1 MAGIDPDPTFHH
13 APSVEQRLHCRSFFS
28 GDCGVVMSRD
38 RILVIDDEPGVLNFV
53 SRALRAEGVEVDSAD
68 GGAEGY
74 HLAVSRPYRL
84 VILDLVMPRV
94 DGMTVLKR
102 LLHHKPDQAV
112 LVLSCL
118 TDTSSKVR
126 ALDLGAVDY
135 LGKPFALNE
144 LLARVRARMR
154 VRPVNDGFVL
164 RTRGFVLDP
173 VRHEVTTPTKT
184 VVLTRRESALLGELI
199 QHTGESVSKQR
210 LLSEV
215 WGYDFD
221 PETNVVD
228 VYVRRIRKKLGPA
241 AISTV
246 RGVGYGVDL

>member
-1 MAGIDPDPTFHH
+1 
-13 APSVEQRLHCRSFFS
+13 
-28 GDCGVVMSRD
+28 MSRE
-38 RILVIDDEPGVLNFV
+38 RLLVIDDEPGVLRFI
-53 SRALRAEGVEVDSAD
+53 SRALRAEGIEVDIAD
-68 GGAEGY
+68 GGEEGY
-74 HLAVSRPYRL
+74 RLAVAESFSL
-84 VILDLVMPRV
+84 VILDLVMPGT
-94 DGMTVLKR
+94 DGMSVLKR
-102 LLHHKPDQAV
+102 LLRRKPEQAV

-144 LLARVRARMR
+144 LLARVRARLR
-154 VRPVNDGFVL
+154 ERPANETLTL
-164 RTRGFVLDP
+164 RAHDFVLDP
-173 VRHEVTTPTKT
+173 VHHEVTVGDRT
-184 VVLTRRESALLGELI
+184 VLLTRRESTLLAELV
-199 QHTGESVSKQR
+199 QHAGESVSKQR

-228 VYVRRIRKKLGPA
+228 VYIRRIRKKVGA
-241 AISTV
+241 GAISTV

>member
-1 MAGIDPDPTFHH
+1 MWGGH
-13 APSVEQRLHCRSFFS
+13 
-28 GDCGVVMSRD
+28 VMTRD
-38 RILVIDDEPGVLNFV
+38 RVLVVDDEPGVLHFV
-53 SRALRAEGVEVDSAD
+53 SRALRAEGVEVDTAD
-68 GGAEGY
+68 HGEEGY
-74 HLAVSRPYRL
+74 RLAVEHSYGL
-84 VILDLVMPRV
+84 VILDLVMPGT
-94 DGMTVLKR
+94 DGMSVLKR
-102 LLHHKPDQAV
+102 LLRRKPEQAI

-126 ALDLGAVDY
+126 ALDEGAVDY

-154 VRPVNDGFVL
+154 ERATTETLTLSARD
-164 RTRGFVLDP
+164 FVLDP
-173 VRHEVTTPTKT
+173 VRHEAKVGTRT
-184 VVLTRRESALLGELI
+184 VLLTRRESTLLAELVR
-199 QHTGESVSKQR
+199 HAGESVSKQR

-228 VYVRRIRKKLGPA
+228 VYVRRLRKKLGPDVV
-241 AISTV
+241 STV

>member
-1 MAGIDPDPTFHH
+1 
-13 APSVEQRLHCRSFFS
+13 
-28 GDCGVVMSRD
+28 MSRD
-38 RILVIDDEPGVLNFV
+38 RVLVVDDEPGVLHFV
-53 SRALRAEGVEVDSAD
+53 SRALRAEGVEVDTAES
-68 GGAEGY
+68 GEEGY
-74 HLAVSRPYRL
+74 RLALEHAYGL
-84 VILDLVMPRV
+84 VILDLVMPGT

-102 LLHHKPDQAV
+102 LLHQRPEVAI

-126 ALDLGAVDY
+126 ALDGGAVDY

-154 VRPVNDGFVL
+154 ERPDTDAL
-164 RTRGFVLDP
+164 TLSARDFVLDP
-173 VRHEVTTPTKT
+173 VRHEVKIGSRT
-184 VVLTRRESALLGELI
+184 VLLTRRESTLLAELI
-199 QHTGESVSKQR
+199 RHAGESVSKQR

-228 VYVRRIRKKLGPA
+228 VYVRRIRKKLGA
-241 AISTV
+241 EMVSTV

>member
-1 MAGIDPDPTFHH
+1 
-13 APSVEQRLHCRSFFS
+13 
-28 GDCGVVMSRD
+28 MSRD
-38 RILVIDDEPGVLNFV
+38 AVLVVDDEPGVLHFV
-53 SRALRAEGVEVDSAD
+53 SRALRAEGIEVDTAES
-68 GGAEGY
+68 GEEGY
-74 HLAVSRPYRL
+74 RLALERTYGL
-84 VILDLVMPRV
+84 LILDLVMPGT

-102 LLHHKPDQAV
+102 LLRHRPDAAV

-126 ALDLGAVDY
+126 ALDGGAVDY

-154 VRPVNDGFVL
+154 ERPDTDSL
-164 RTRGFVLDP
+164 TLSTRDFVLDP
-173 VRHEVTTPTKT
+173 VRHEVKGGAGT
-184 VVLTRRESALLGELI
+184 VLLTRRESTLLAELI
-199 QHTGESVSKQR
+199 RHAGETVSKQR

-228 VYVRRIRKKLGPA
+228 VYVRRIRKKLGA
-241 AISTV
+241 EMVSTV

>member
-1 MAGIDPDPTFHH
+1 VA
-13 APSVEQRLHCRSFFS
+13 
-28 GDCGVVMSRD
+28 MSRD
-38 RILVIDDEPGVLNFV
+38 RVLVIDDEPGVLRFV
-53 SRALRAEGVEVDSAD
+53 SRALRAEGVDVDTSD
-68 GGAEGY
+68 VGAEGY
-74 HLAVSRPYRL
+74 EMAVSQPYRL
-84 VILDLVMPRV
+84 VILDLVMPGV
-94 DGMTVLKR
+94 DGMTLLKR
-102 LLHHKPDQAV
+102 LLHHRPDQAV

-118 TDTSSKVR
+118 TDTRTKVR
-126 ALDLGAVDY
+126 ALDQGAADY

-154 VRPVNDGFVL
+154 ESPVRDGVL
-164 RTRGFVLDP
+164 LRASDFVLDP
-173 VRHEVTTPTKT
+173 VRHEVTTRTST

-199 QHTGESVSKQR
+199 QHAGHSVSKQR
-210 LLSEV
+210 LLAEV

-228 VYVRRIRKKLGPA
+228 VCVRRIRQKLGGG

>member
-1 MAGIDPDPTFHH
+1 MAF
-13 APSVEQRLHCRSFFS
+13 
-28 GDCGVVMSRD
+28 MSRD
-38 RILVIDDEPGVLNFV
+38 RVLVVDDEPGVLHFV
-53 SRALRAEGVEVDSAD
+53 SRALRAEGIEVDTAD
-68 GGAEGY
+68 GGEEGY
-74 HLAVSRPYRL
+74 QLALAHTYGL
-84 VILDLVMPRV
+84 VILDLVMPGT

-102 LLHHKPDQAV
+102 LLRHKPEMAI

-126 ALDLGAVDY
+126 ALDGGAVDY

-154 VRPVNDGFVL
+154 ERPAIDDL
-164 RTRGFVLDP
+164 TLSARDFVLDP
-173 VRHEVTTPTKT
+173 VRHEVKVGRRT
-184 VVLTRRESALLGELI
+184 VLLTRRESTLLAELI
-199 QHTGESVSKQR
+199 RHAGESVSKQR

-228 VYVRRIRKKLGPA
+228 VYVRRIRKKLGPEMV
-241 AISTV
+241 STV

>member
-1 MAGIDPDPTFHH
+1 M
-13 APSVEQRLHCRSFFS
+13 
-28 GDCGVVMSRD
+28 MSRE
-38 RILVIDDEPGVLNFV
+38 RLLVVDDEPGVLHFV
-53 SRALRAEGVEVDSAD
+53 SRALRAEGIDVDTAD
-68 GGAEGY
+68 GGEEGY
-74 HLAVSRPYRL
+74 RLAVTQSYRL
-84 VILDLVMPRV
+84 VILDLVMPGT
-94 DGMTVLKR
+94 DGLSVLKR
-102 LLHHKPDQAV
+102 LLHRKPEQAV

-144 LLARVRARMR
+144 LLARVRARLR
-154 VRPVNDGFVL
+154 DRPAHDDLILNARD
-164 RTRGFVLDP
+164 FVLDP
-173 VRHEVTTPTKT
+173 VRHQAT
-184 VVLTRRESALLGELI
+184 VGDRKILLTRRESTLLAELV
-199 QHTGESVSKQR
+199 QHAGESVSKQR

-228 VYVRRIRKKLGPA
+228 VYVRRIRKKLGA
-241 AISTV
+241 GVISTV

>member
-1 MAGIDPDPTFHH
+1 VAVV
-13 APSVEQRLHCRSFFS
+13 SRERLL
-28 GDCGVVMSRD
+28 VV
-38 RILVIDDEPGVLNFV
+38 DDEPGVLHFV
-53 SRALRAEGVEVDSAD
+53 SRALRAEGIEVDTAD
-68 GGAEGY
+68 GGDEGY
-74 HLAVSRPYRL
+74 RLAVAQSYRL
-84 VILDLVMPRV
+84 VILDLVMPGT
-94 DGMTVLKR
+94 DGMSVLKR
-102 LLHHKPDQAV
+102 LLRQKPEQAV

-144 LLARVRARMR
+144 LLARVRARLR
-154 VRPVNDGFVL
+154 DRPANEGLTLHARD
-164 RTRGFVLDP
+164 FVLDP
-173 VRHEVTTPTKT
+173 VRHEATLGDRT
-184 VVLTRRESALLGELI
+184 VLLTRRESTLLAELM
-199 QHTGESVSKQR
+199 QHAGESVSKQR

-228 VYVRRIRKKLGPA
+228 VYVRRIRKKLGVG

>member
-1 MAGIDPDPTFHH
+1 
-13 APSVEQRLHCRSFFS
+13 
-28 GDCGVVMSRD
+28 MSRD
-38 RILVIDDEPGVLNFV
+38 RVLLIDDEPGVLRFV
-53 SRALRAEGVEVDSAD
+53 SRALRAEGVDVDSAD
-68 GGAEGY
+68 GGEKGY
-74 HLAVSRPYRL
+74 HLALSKGYRL
-84 VILDLVMPRV
+84 VILDLVMPGL
-94 DGMTVLKR
+94 DGMTLLKR
-102 LLHHKPDQAV
+102 LLHHKPEQAV

-154 VRPVNDGFVL
+154 GRPTNDGFVL
-164 RTRGFVLDP
+164 STRDFVLDP
-173 VRHEVTTPTKT
+173 VRHEVKTPTRT
-184 VVLTRRESALLGELI
+184 VLLTRRESALLGELI
-199 QHTGESVSKQR
+199 QHAGRSVSKQQ

-228 VYVRRIRKKLGPA
+228 VYVRRLRKKLGPT

>member
-1 MAGIDPDPTFHH
+1 
-13 APSVEQRLHCRSFFS
+13 
-28 GDCGVVMSRD
+28 MSRD
-38 RILVIDDEPGVLNFV
+38 RVLVIDDEPGVLNFV
-53 SRALRAEGVEVDSAD
+53 SRALRAEGDEVDCAD
-68 GGAEGY
+68 SGEEGCRLALIGG
-74 HLAVSRPYRL
+74 YRL
-84 VILDLVMPRV
+84 VILDLVMPGL
-94 DGMTVLKR
+94 DGLSVLRR

-154 VRPVNDGFVL
+154 VPRSHEELVL
-164 RTRGFVLDP
+164 SARDFVLDP
-173 VRHEVTTPTKT
+173 VRHEVRTASRT
-184 VVLTRRESALLGELI
+184 VLLTRRESALLGELM
-199 QHTGESVSKQR
+199 HHAGESVSKKR

-228 VYVRRIRKKLGPA
+228 VYVRWIRKKLGPR
-241 AISTV
+241 AIRTV

>member
-1 MAGIDPDPTFHH
+1 
-13 APSVEQRLHCRSFFS
+13 
-28 GDCGVVMSRD
+28 MSRD
-38 RILVIDDEPGVLNFV
+38 RVLVIDDEPRVLHFV
-53 SRALRAEGVEVDSAD
+53 SRALTAEGVDVDTAEGGAD
-68 GGAEGY
+68 GFR
-74 HLAVSRPYRL
+74 LALSQAYRV
-84 VILDLVMPRV
+84 VILDLVMPGV

-112 LVLSCL
+112 LILSCL
-118 TDTSSKVR
+118 TDTASKVR

-135 LGKPFALNE
+135 LGKPFALSE

-154 VRPVNDGFVL
+154 VRPVHDGFVL
-164 RTRGFVLDP
+164 STRDVVLDP
-173 VRHEVTTPTKT
+173 VRHEVTTPSRT
-184 VVLTRRESALLGELI
+184 VVLTRRESALLGELM
-199 QHTGESVSKQR
+199 QHAGQSVSKQQ

-228 VYVRRIRKKLGPA
+228 VYVRRLRKKLGA
-241 AISTV
+241 TVISTV

>member
-1 MAGIDPDPTFHH
+1 
-13 APSVEQRLHCRSFFS
+13 
-28 GDCGVVMSRD
+28 MSRD
-38 RILVIDDEPGVLNFV
+38 RVLVIDDEPGVLRFV
-53 SRALRAEGVEVDSAD
+53 SRALRAEGVDVETADAGAD
-68 GGAEGY
+68 GYQMALSSAY
-74 HLAVSRPYRL
+74 QL
-84 VILDLVMPRV
+84 VILDLVMPGV

-102 LLHHKPDQAV
+102 LLHQRPDQAV

-118 TDTSSKVR
+118 TDTQSKVR
-126 ALDLGAVDY
+126 ALDLGAADY

-154 VRPVNDGFVL
+154 VTPARDGPLL
-164 RTRGFVLDP
+164 RARDFVLDP
-173 VRHEVTTPTKT
+173 VRNEVTTPTRT
-184 VVLTRRESALLGELI
+184 VVLTRRESALLGELV
-199 QHTGESVSKQR
+199 HHAGESVSKQR

-228 VYVRRIRKKLGPA
+228 VYVRRIRQKLGPA

>member
-1 MAGIDPDPTFHH
+1 
-13 APSVEQRLHCRSFFS
+13 
-28 GDCGVVMSRD
+28 MSRD
-38 RILVIDDEPGVLNFV
+38 RVLLIDDEPGVRRFV
-53 SRALRAEGVEVDSAD
+53 SRALRAEGVDVDSAD
-68 GGAEGY
+68 GGEKGY
-74 HLAVSRPYRL
+74 RLALSQGYRL
-84 VILDLVMPRV
+84 VILDLVMPGF
-94 DGMTVLKR
+94 DGMTLLKR
-102 LLHHKPDQAV
+102 LMHHKPEQAV

-154 VRPVNDGFVL
+154 VRPANDGFVSS
-164 RTRGFVLDP
+164 TRDFVLSTRDFALDP
-173 VRHEVTTPTKT
+173 VRHEVRTLTGT

-199 QHTGESVSKQR
+199 HHAGESVSKQQ

-228 VYVRRIRKKLGPA
+228 VYVRRIRKKLGPS

>member
-1 MAGIDPDPTFHH
+1 MSPER
-13 APSVEQRLHCRSFFS
+13 VL
-28 GDCGVVMSRD
+28 VV
-38 RILVIDDEPGVLNFV
+38 DDEPGVLRFV
-53 SRALRAEGVEVDSAD
+53 TRALRAEGIEAD
-68 GGAEGY
+68 TAGGGEDGY
-74 HLAVSRPYRL
+74 RLALAQAYRL
-84 VILDLVMPRV
+84 VILDLVMPGT
-94 DGMTVLKR
+94 DGLSVLRR
-102 LLHHKPDQAV
+102 LLSRKPEQAV

-144 LLARVRARMR
+144 LLARVRARLR
-154 VRPVNDGFVL
+154 DRPPGAALTLSARD
-164 RTRGFVLDP
+164 FVLDP
-173 VRHEVTTPTKT
+173 VRHQAT
-184 VVLTRRESALLGELI
+184 VGDRTVLLTRREATLLAELV
-199 QHTGESVSKQR
+199 QHAGESVSKQR

-228 VYVRRIRKKLGPA
+228 VYVRRIRKKLGVG